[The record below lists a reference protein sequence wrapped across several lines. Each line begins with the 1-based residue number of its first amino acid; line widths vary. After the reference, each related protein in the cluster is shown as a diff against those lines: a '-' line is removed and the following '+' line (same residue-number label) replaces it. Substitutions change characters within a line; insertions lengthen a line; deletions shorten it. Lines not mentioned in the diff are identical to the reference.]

1 MPRYLSQLGLTAA
14 IATFAPVAVAA
25 PVILNPS
32 FEVQEGSLTY
42 YAANWSGEVVGKVS
56 RSGYKAESGQW
67 SMRFVDQGI
76 ETSSAITGF
85 TVGNVY
91 SLTFW
96 LIGGNT
102 NSGTYFEVDQV
113 SGSPDKWTWTKQTLT
128 EWTQYDFRF
137 MATAATSDIRFRAK
151 SGNAIY
157 LDTLEL
163 RDCSGTGSVY
173 ATYNCD
179 GFELMSLLPP
189 ALIPAP
195 MPLALIGL
203 GLFAVGANAFARR
216 RVT

>member
-14 IATFAPVAVAA
+14 IATFAPVAVAS

-32 FEVQEGSLTY
+32 FEDQEGTFTY
-42 YAANWSGEVVGKVS
+42 YAAQWSGEVLGQVS
-56 RSGYKAESGQW
+56 RSSYKAQSGQW
-67 SMRFVDQGI
+67 SMRFVDRGI

-85 TVGNVY
+85 TVGTVY

-137 MATAATSDIRFRAK
+137 MATATTSDIRFKAK

-173 ATYNCD
+173 ATYDCD
-179 GFELMSLLPP
+179 GVGVASLPPP
-189 ALIPAP
+189 ALVPVP
-195 MPLALIGL
+195 MPVSLIGL
-203 GLFAVGANAFARR
+203 GLFAVGASAFARC
-216 RVT
+216 RVA